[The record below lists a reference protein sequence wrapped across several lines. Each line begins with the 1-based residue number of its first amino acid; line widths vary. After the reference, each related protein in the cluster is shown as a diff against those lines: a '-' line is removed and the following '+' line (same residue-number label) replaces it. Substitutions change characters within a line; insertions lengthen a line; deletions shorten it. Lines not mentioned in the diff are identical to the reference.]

1 MPASTIFCPFC
12 GVFDSRKFGL
22 DRRRRQRY
30 QCLTCRKVFTRRT
43 KTFASGSQL
52 SDRQWHEAIRKFCK
66 RAGES
71 AEDMAREMQINRKT
85 AQRLNKTFRSLV
97 KELEPKILSGPTE
110 WDESVAI
117 RFQWVSGGVSR
128 ALKQCVMQV
137 IPDRSE
143 RTLVPMVEQRTDGQ
157 SPIFTDEWLAYGG
170 LVNRWSVCHAKE
182 FVRKEARF
190 VHTNS
195 IEGAWGHLKPL
206 GRHVYRGFPRSTL
219 DSYLSEFMFRYNL
232 RDYETRVSVLSALLT
247 RKINSL
253 LV

>member
-1 MPASTIFCPFC
+1 M
-12 GVFDSRKFGL
+12 
-22 DRRRRQRY
+22 
-30 QCLTCRKVFTRRT
+30 
-43 KTFASGSQL
+43 
-52 SDRQWHEAIRKFCK
+52 RKFCK

-85 AQRLNKTFRSLV
+85 AQRLNRTFRALV
-97 KELEPKILSGPTE
+97 KELEPKSLPGATE

-117 RFQWVSGGVSR
+117 RFQWVAGGVSR
-128 ALKQCVMQV
+128 ALKQCLLRPVH
-137 IPDRSE
+137 DRSE
-143 RTLVPMVEQRTDGQ
+143 RTLAPLVEDHTDSD
-157 SPIFTDEWLAYGG
+157 SPVFTDEWLGYCN
-170 LVNRWSVCHAKE
+170 LLNHWTVCHARE

-190 VHTNS
+190 VHTNT
-195 IEGAWGHLKPL
+195 IEGVWGHLKPL